1 MQESIRQTAATAKQ
15 KTTPITPD
23 AAYNEMLSDPK
34 VILVETRDPDNVPQN
49 ERTDNVIFVSM
60 ETFQAQAALDATERT
75 LDERLTN
82 PDQRIITTWRLGNRA
97 AVSALKLQEMGFTNV
112 CYMEGG
118 MEAWRDSGLPVNDK

>member
-1 MQESIRQTAATAKQ
+1 
-15 KTTPITPD
+15 
-23 AAYNEMLSDPK
+23 MLSGPK

-82 PDQRIITTWRLGNRA
+82 PDQRIITT
-97 AVSALKLQEMGFTNV
+97 
-112 CYMEGG
+112 
-118 MEAWRDSGLPVNDK
+118 

>member
-23 AAYNEMLSDPK
+23 TAYHEMLSDPK
-34 VILVETRDPDNVPQN
+34 VILIETRDPDNVPQN

-82 PDQRIITTWRLGNRA
+82 PDQRIITT
-97 AVSALKLQEMGFTNV
+97 
-112 CYMEGG
+112 
-118 MEAWRDSGLPVNDK
+118 

>member
-1 MQESIRQTAATAKQ
+1 MQESIRQAAATAKQ
-15 KTTPITPD
+15 KTKPITPD
-23 AAYNEMLSDPK
+23 AAYNEMLSGPK

-82 PDQRIITTWRLGNRA
+82 PDQRIITT
-97 AVSALKLQEMGFTNV
+97 
-112 CYMEGG
+112 
-118 MEAWRDSGLPVNDK
+118 

>member
-23 AAYNEMLSDPK
+23 AAYHEMLSDPK

-49 ERTDNVIFVSM
+49 ERTDNAIFISM

-82 PDQRIITTWRLGNRA
+82 PDQRIITT
-97 AVSALKLQEMGFTNV
+97 
-112 CYMEGG
+112 
-118 MEAWRDSGLPVNDK
+118 